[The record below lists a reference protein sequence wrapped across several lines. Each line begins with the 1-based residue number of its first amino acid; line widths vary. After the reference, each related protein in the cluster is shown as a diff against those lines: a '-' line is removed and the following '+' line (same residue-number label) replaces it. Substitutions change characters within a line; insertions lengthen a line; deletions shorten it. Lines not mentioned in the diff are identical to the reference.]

1 VSGLAHC
8 IHDSD
13 VLHRAFDDMV
23 QKNDTLQGFKH
34 MLDRHV
40 ATHWN
45 SDFTCLS
52 SHLLFQRE
60 IQQITAITE
69 YKLKAYCLSDRQW
82 DMVENLVDVLNIF
95 KEATDLFS
103 QDKVPLIMETLPI
116 FHDLK
121 LSLECLSDEVP
132 KLPAVMRVAT
142 HASLLVLEK
151 YMTLTRESEIYYITT
166 GVKLEWFKVHGYTT
180 QQVQDITNIV
190 IKRWETSY

>member
-1 VSGLAHC
+1 VSELAC
-8 IHDSD
+8 RIHDSD

-23 QKNDTLQGFKH
+23 QKNNTLQGFKH
-34 MLDRHV
+34 MLDRCV

-121 LSLECLSDEVP
+121 LSLECVRDSRSEEDEGELSDEVP
-132 KLPAVMRVAT
+132 KLPTVMRVAA

-151 YMTLTRESEIYYITT
+151 YMTLTRESEIYYIAI
-166 GVKLEWFKVHGYTT
+166 VMCPDRKLEWFKV
-180 QQVQDITNIV
+180 
-190 IKRWETSY
+190 R